1 MTGASPS
8 SLRDARAVERRG
20 HHQELQIVAQALLH
34 VERQRQPKIGIERAL
49 VEFVEQQRRDAVER
63 RIVEHHAGE
72 HALGH
77 DLDAGR
83 PRHLRAEAHAVADG
97 LPDLLPKRRRHAR
110 RGGARREPARLQ
122 HDDLLV
128 LRPRLVA
135 RAPAARA
142 SSCRRRAARPA
153 PPRCA
158 SRSAAVS
165 AGSASSIGSAGVKAA
180 VVNAGLIKPLA
191 PFLIG

>member
-34 VERQRQPKIGIERAL
+34 IECQRQSKIGVERAL
-49 VEFVEQQRRDAVER
+49 VEFVEQQRSDAVER
-63 RIVEHHAGE
+63 RVVQHHAGE

-77 DLDAGR
+77 HLDAGR

-97 LPDLLPKRRRHAR
+97 LTDLLPQGRRHAR
-110 RGGARREPARLQ
+110 RGGAGRQPARLQ
-122 HDDLLV
+122 HDDLLI
-128 LRPRLVA
+128 LGPGLLV
-135 RAPAARA
+135 RGRAARA

-153 PPRCA
+153 PPQLP
-158 SRSAAVS
+158 SRNAAVS